1 MLRNL
6 PCVATAGF
14 QEMHDTHRVTR
25 AQPEHAP
32 NIKKIY
38 AVLENAIALTGGG
51 PPLTPQSA
59 RAHWHLLSQ
68 DLKSQI

>member
-1 MLRNL
+1 SMLRNL

-38 AVLENAIALTGGG
+38 AVLENAIALGKSGQ
-51 PPLTPQSA
+51 PLTPPTG
-59 RAHWHLLSQ
+59 RA
-68 DLKSQI
+68 

>member
-1 MLRNL
+1 SMLRNL

-38 AVLENAIALTGGG
+38 AVLENAIALPEGRETLI
-51 PPLTPQSA
+51 PA
-59 RAHWHLLSQ
+59 RASV
-68 DLKSQI
+68 